1 MEFEKEKEEDFFP
14 GRSREGIRQHGR
26 SREGIRQHGSVKHKT
41 KERK

>member
-14 GRSREGIRQHGR
+14 GRSRE
-26 SREGIRQHGSVKHKT
+26 EIRQHGSVKHKT